1 MINNIVSPMSDDH
14 FFMKRAIVLAGQGIY
29 NTRPNPSVGCVI
41 VKDHQIIGE
50 GHTAPYGG
58 FHAEVFA
65 LRQAGE
71 AARGATAYVTLEPC
85 AHYGKT
91 PPCAEALVKAGVARV
106 VMASLDPNPLVGGKG
121 KAILES
127 AGIQA
132 AVGVLEA
139 EACVVNK
146 GFLQVMS
153 GGRPYVRLKMA
164 ASLDGRTAMA
174 SGESKWITGSEARL
188 DVQHWRA
195 ISGAVITGVNTVL
208 ADNPQLNVRTLPSD
222 FAIENVKQPLK
233 VVLDRQGR
241 FPQAAQLLQ
250 HPDQLLVIGEQT
262 PALEAVEVWPTTTLS
277 ELLTE
282 LKTQKK
288 IYDVLIESGPTLAG
302 AFLQENLVDELII
315 YLAPTL
321 LGSQARPMFDL
332 QLQQMKEQYRL
343 ELCDMTQIG
352 SDIRLILKTTNSNA
366 INALGLK

>member
-1 MINNIVSPMSDDH
+1 MTSEIIFPLPDDLY
-14 FFMKRAIVLAGQGIY
+14 FMQRAIVLAGQGVY

-58 FHAEVFA
+58 SHAEVFA
-65 LRQAGE
+65 LQQAGD

-121 KAILES
+121 QAILQA
-127 AGIQA
+127 AGIHTT
-132 AVGVLEA
+132 VGVLEP
-139 EACVVNK
+139 EARAVNK

-174 SGESKWITGSEARL
+174 SGESKWITGSAARL

-195 ISGAVITGVNTVL
+195 LSGAVITGVNTVL
-208 ADNPQLNVRTLPSD
+208 ADNPQLNVRTLLNEFPV
-222 FAIENVKQPLK
+222 EQVKQPLK

-241 FPQAAQLLQ
+241 FPHDAQLLQ
-250 HPDQLLVIGEQT
+250 QPEQLLVVGQNTESLQGI
-262 PALEAVEVWPTTTLS
+262 EVWPTVDLS
-277 ELLTE
+277 ALLTQ
-282 LKTQKK
+282 LKEQKK
-288 IYDVLIESGPTLAG
+288 VYDVLVESGPTLAG
-302 AFLQENLVDELII
+302 AFLQAQLVDELII

-321 LGSQARPMFDL
+321 LGSAARPMFDL
-332 QLQQMKEQYRL
+332 TLTKMQEQYHL
-343 ELCDMTQIG
+343 TLCDMTQIG
-352 SDIRLILKTTNSNA
+352 SDIRLILKPTHQKRLSS
-366 INALGLK
+366 IHEY